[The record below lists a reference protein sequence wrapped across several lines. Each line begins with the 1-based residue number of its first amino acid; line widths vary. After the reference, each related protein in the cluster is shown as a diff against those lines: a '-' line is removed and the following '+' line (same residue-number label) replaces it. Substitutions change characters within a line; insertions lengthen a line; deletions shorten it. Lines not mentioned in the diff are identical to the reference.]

1 MYAIVLVGLAA
12 YIGTDPEM
20 ITSRHNPYLTY
31 HKNMANTD
39 GGLIRTISYIATATA
54 VAYCHKRDIQFTQP
68 QQGSTLVE
76 NFVRMIGM
84 EDPEKKVSRTMDR
97 LWILY
102 ADHELSCSTAASL
115 HVASTLTD
123 PMSCVVA
130 MMVAGSGPLHV
141 GALELCYEGLEM
153 LGTKENVPEYI
164 DAVKAKKFRLFG
176 YGHRMYKT
184 KDPRATLIEELME
197 EHKDAIEANPLLQVA
212 TEIDR
217 QANTDP
223 YFVSRELKLNADFY
237 GCFIYTALYVLQINL
252 AY

>member
-1 MYAIVLVGLAA
+1 
-12 YIGTDPEM
+12 
-20 ITSRHNPYLTY
+20 
-31 HKNMANTD
+31 MANTD
-39 GGLIRTISYIATATA
+39 GALIRTIAYITTATA
-54 VAYCHKRDIQFTQP
+54 VAYCHKRNTEFVP
-68 QQGSTLVE
+68 PLQGSTLVQ

-84 EDPEKKVSRTMDR
+84 DDLDGKIARTMDR

-102 ADHELSCSTAASL
+102 ADHELSCSTAASM

-153 LGTKENVPEYI
+153 LGTVDNVPEYI

-184 KDPRATLIEELME
+184 KDPRATLIEELMV

-217 QANTDP
+217 LANTDP
-223 YFVSRELKLNADFY
+223 YFVERELKLNADFY
-237 GCFIYTALYVLQINL
+237 GCFIYTALYVHVQ
-252 AY
+252 AT